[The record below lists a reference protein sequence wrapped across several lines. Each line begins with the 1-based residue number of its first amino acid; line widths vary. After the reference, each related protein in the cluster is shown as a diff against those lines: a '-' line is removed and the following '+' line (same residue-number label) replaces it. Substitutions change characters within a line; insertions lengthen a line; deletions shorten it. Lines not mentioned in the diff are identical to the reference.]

1 MKAVIVIPA
10 RYRSSRFPG
19 KPLAELHG
27 LPMIVRVWQRCIQ
40 AVDAQDVYVATDDDR
55 IREVCLSHGIQVVM
69 TSEDCLTGTDR
80 VFDAA
85 QQIQADLYINVQ
97 GDEPMLDPNDIR
109 QVIDAAKQAPDQIIN
124 AMCPITESSEFF
136 SLTVPKVVCRPDG
149 RLLYMSR
156 AGVPGNK
163 AGTLVKG
170 FKQVCIYAFPPAAL
184 QAFAGC
190 TQKTPLEEIE
200 DIEILRFLELGF
212 EVRMIEVS
220 KSAVAVDTP
229 EDLERVRALMQVQEA
244 TA

>member
-97 GDEPMLDPNDIR
+97 GTSRCSTPTTS
-109 QVIDAAKQAPDQIIN
+109 AK
-124 AMCPITESSEFF
+124 
-136 SLTVPKVVCRPDG
+136 
-149 RLLYMSR
+149 
-156 AGVPGNK
+156 
-163 AGTLVKG
+163 
-170 FKQVCIYAFPPAAL
+170 
-184 QAFAGC
+184 
-190 TQKTPLEEIE
+190 
-200 DIEILRFLELGF
+200 
-212 EVRMIEVS
+212 
-220 KSAVAVDTP
+220 
-229 EDLERVRALMQVQEA
+229 
-244 TA
+244 